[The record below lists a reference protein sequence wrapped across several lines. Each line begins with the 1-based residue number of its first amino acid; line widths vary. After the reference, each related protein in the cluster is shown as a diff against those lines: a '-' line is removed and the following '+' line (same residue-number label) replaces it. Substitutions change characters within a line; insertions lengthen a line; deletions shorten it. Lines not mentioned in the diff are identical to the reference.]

1 MNRKRS
7 QLQAYFAG
15 ILDGEGSIGL
25 YVNNYNVHSLRVKI
39 QMTEPLPLGLLWR
52 EYPEAVF
59 TADSMPLKG
68 LSRPF
73 SVVFNGNK
81 AYAFLQDTIPFL
93 FVKWEQA
100 KVALSYLVHKR
111 RVDIKHTLPCVECN
125 RYAMLLRTLK
135 QPEIN
140 GVKTVEPLLRHE
152 MREYRA
158 NQEDV
163 EDDVRII
170 RDKLTS
176 LLAGVET
183 RDRNANSVEP
193 ISSPEQ
199 DIVQRAA

>member
-15 ILDGEGSIGL
+15 LLDGEGSIGL
-25 YVNNYNVHSLRVKI
+25 YVNNYDVHSLRVKI
-39 QMTEPLPLGLLWR
+39 QMTEPLPLALLWR

-59 TADSMPLKG
+59 TADAMPLKG
-68 LSRPF
+68 VSRPF
-73 SVVFNGNK
+73 SVVLNGNK
-81 AYAFLQDTIPFL
+81 SFTFLQDTLPFL

-111 RVDIKHTLPCVECN
+111 RVDVAHVLPCLECH
-125 RYAMLLRTLK
+125 RYAKLLRALK

-158 NQEDV
+158 KQEDV

-176 LLAGVET
+176 LLEGVET
-183 RDRNANSVEP
+183 RDRHSNAVEP
-193 ISSPEQ
+193 ISAPEQ
-199 DIVQRAA
+199 DIVHAA